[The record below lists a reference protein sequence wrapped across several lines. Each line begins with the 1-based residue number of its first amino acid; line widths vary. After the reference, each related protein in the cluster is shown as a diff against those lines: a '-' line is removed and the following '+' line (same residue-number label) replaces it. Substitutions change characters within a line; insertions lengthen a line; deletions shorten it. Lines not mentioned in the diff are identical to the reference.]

1 MEGMERDP
9 MCRHAGRQAVFE
21 IGSGWHQTWEMRK
34 RERGIERERLGY
46 WEEKVLFAIALDSL
60 WCLR

>member
-34 RERGIERERLGY
+34 RERGIERETGILGRESALCKY
-46 WEEKVLFAIALDSL
+46 IVLL